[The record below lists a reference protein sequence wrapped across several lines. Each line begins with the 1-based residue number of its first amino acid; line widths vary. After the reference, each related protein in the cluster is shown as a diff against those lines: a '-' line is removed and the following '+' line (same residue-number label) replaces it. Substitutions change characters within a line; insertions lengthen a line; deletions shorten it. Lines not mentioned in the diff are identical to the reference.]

1 MNMERKQEI
10 VAACSAVIIA
20 GALLKKKKRKPRKW
34 WVRIWLAARD
44 KKSAYNNILQELQ
57 LDDAEIFR
65 RYLRMNTVVFDELVR
80 LVRPM
85 IEKKCTRLRKLL
97 SVEEK
102 LACILRFL
110 ATGESFASLQ
120 YQFRISKAAISIFI
134 PEVCDVIYTV
144 LKDIYFRFPQTEKE
158 WLDISKN
165 IYHYWQFPNS
175 LGAMDGKHIVIWNPP
190 DAGVYIL

>member
-44 KKSAYNNILQELQ
+44 KKSAYNNILQELR
-57 LDDAEIFR
+57 LDDKDYFR

-85 IEKKCTRLRKLL
+85 IGKKCTRHSALFGYGRILCEP
-97 SVEEK
+97 SV
-102 LACILRFL
+102 
-110 ATGESFASLQ
+110 
-120 YQFRISKAAISIFI
+120 SI
-134 PEVCDVIYTV
+134 P
-144 LKDIYFRFPQTEKE
+144 
-158 WLDISKN
+158 N
-165 IYHYWQFPNS
+165 IQSSNFNFHS
-175 LGAMDGKHIVIWNPP
+175 
-190 DAGVYIL
+190 